1 MDNRLNQVLR
11 LDQFPLLDVSDMIEQ
26 LVEKADILIE
36 ALPYIKRFRGK
47 EILIKY
53 GGAAMLDREVRENVL
68 HDLVFMNYVGIR
80 PILIH
85 GGGAAI
91 TENLKKSGVQSKFV
105 NGLRVTDKATMKVVI
120 EILADLNRKMVHDL
134 NQFGAQAIG
143 LSGHDAEILHV
154 KKHEESE
161 DVGYVG
167 DVASVNIAPIRELTE
182 SHIIPVVYPVG
193 IDAKG
198 ETYNVNADEAAAKI
212 AAAMGVQKIMI
223 LTNVRGILA
232 KQNDA
237 RTLIPSLHVD
247 GVETLIHDQVITG
260 GMIPKV
266 NACVNALRG
275 NVPKAHIVDGRI
287 KHSLLLEIFTD
298 RGIGTEIVL

>member
-1 MDNRLNQVLR
+1 
-11 LDQFPLLDVSDMIEQ
+11 MIEQ

-53 GGAAMLDREVRENVL
+53 GGAAMLDQQIRENVL

-85 GGGAAI
+85 GGGPAI
-91 TENLKKSGVQSKFV
+91 TENLKKAGVPSKFV
-105 NGLRVTDKATMKVVI
+105 NGLRVTDKVAMKVVI
-120 EILADLNRKMVHDL
+120 ETLAELNRKMVHDL
-134 NQFGAQAIG
+134 TRFGAQAVG
-143 LSGHDAEILHV
+143 LSGHDSEILV
-154 KKHEESE
+154 VRKHEASG

-167 DVASVNIAPIRELTE
+167 DVISVNTIPIRELTE
-182 SHIIPVVYPVG
+182 FNIIPVIYPVG
-193 IDAKG
+193 IDGKG

-232 KQNDA
+232 VPDDSDS
-237 RTLIPSLHVD
+237 LIPSLHVD
-247 GVETLIHDQVITG
+247 GVEQLIQDKVITS

-266 NACVNALRG
+266 NACVSALRG
-275 NVPKAHIVDGRI
+275 NVPKAHIIDGRI
-287 KHSLLLEIFTD
+287 KHSLLLEVFTD